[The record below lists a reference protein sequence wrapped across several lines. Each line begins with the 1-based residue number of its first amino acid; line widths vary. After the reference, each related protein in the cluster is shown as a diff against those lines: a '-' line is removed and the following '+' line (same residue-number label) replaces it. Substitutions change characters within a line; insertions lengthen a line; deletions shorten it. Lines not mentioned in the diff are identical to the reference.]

1 MELSLLLLEKILSMA
16 LMVLMGFGL
25 VKLGTAKASSSSL
38 LSALTLYI
46 ICPCMI
52 LSAFQVE
59 WSSERLW
66 GLLLALAAAVI
77 LHILYI
83 ALTRLLGD
91 KLHLDGVERASL
103 IYSNG
108 GNLIVPLVSS
118 VLGEEYVFY
127 CCAFIAFQTILIWVH
142 LPGLLSGKGERQKLN
157 LKKLLLNPNI
167 LAIAAG
173 ILCFLLRITFPPI
186 IGGTI
191 SAVSDTIGPVAMF
204 MIGMLMA
211 DTDLPATF
219 RRVKYWGISLGRL
232 VVYPVLFVLLIALS
246 HVTSLLPGAKEILVV
261 TVLAASAPVAV
272 SVAQMVDI
280 GGGDAKKAGAI
291 NVMSVI
297 LCIVTMPLIIALYE
311 AIC

>member
-16 LMVLMGFGL
+16 LMVLMGFAVVRLGA
-25 VKLGTAKASSSSL
+25 VKAEQSSL
-38 LSALTLYI
+38 LSSLTLYI
-46 ICPCMI
+46 IVPCMI
-52 LSAFQVE
+52 LSAFQVA
-59 WSSERLW
+59 WTPERLS
-66 GLLLALAAAVI
+66 GLLLALIAAVL

-83 ALTRLLGD
+83 AITRLLGD
-91 KLHLDGVERASL
+91 RLRLDGVERASL

-127 CCAFIAFQTILIWVH
+127 CCAFIAFQTILLWAH
-142 LPGLLSGKGERQKLN
+142 LPGLLGGSQKLN
-157 LKKLLLNPNI
+157 IKKLLLNPNI
-167 LAIAAG
+167 LAIIAG
-173 ILCFLLRITFPPI
+173 VACFLLRITFPPVI
-186 IGGTI
+186 AGTI
-191 SAVSDTIGPVAMF
+191 DSVSATIGPVAMF

-211 DTDLPATF
+211 DTDLKATF
-219 RRVKYWGISLGRL
+219 TRLRYWGISLGRL

-246 HVTSLLPGAKEILVV
+246 RVTTYIPMAKEVLVV

-272 SVAQMVDI
+272 SVAQMADLW
-280 GGGDAKKAGAI
+280 GGDAKKAGAI

-297 LCIVTMPLIIALYE
+297 LCIATMPLIIALYQ